1 MIRKIKTKC
10 SCGKIEE
17 HEIEFSLKDL
27 NKWKFEKNSKGDF
40 ICDLIFNKKVLTVNT
55 LFIEVSK
62 KYSDDN
68 NLGRVNSVLNKL
80 KRRKFISTDSGKI
93 IISNK

>member
-1 MIRKIKTKC
+1 MIRKIQTKC
-10 SCGKIEE
+10 SCGKTST
-17 HEIEFSLKDL
+17 HEVEISMKDL
-27 NKWKFEKNSKGDF
+27 NKYKFEKGSKGDY
-40 ICDLIFNKKVLTVNT
+40 ICELIFNKKVLNVNT
-55 LFIEVSK
+55 LFIKVSE

-93 IISNK
+93 NIS